1 MELDWSMKVG
11 DVLTSL
17 TIAVSVIA
25 LIISWSK
32 DRSTRESERAD
43 RVRAAASKAH
53 TKLDRWQALH
63 RSLYQE
69 LQPTFIEAS
78 EMLQDGFNMVKTRD
92 HLWKAINAQRTR
104 ITAKMLDE
112 QIETAYVDLL
122 SHFPAARSLF
132 LDTFAQLKTVEN
144 EITERFLVAT
154 QNDVLSFK
162 DRKPEYTTAMLGNA
176 LRSSAAQ
183 HSHELYARSNETIQP
198 VRKFLFDVIV
208 KSDRDI
214 LRATREIPS
223 S

>member
-1 MELDWSMKVG
+1 
-11 DVLTSL
+11 
-17 TIAVSVIA
+17 
-25 LIISWSK
+25 
-32 DRSTRESERAD
+32 
-43 RVRAAASKAH
+43 
-53 TKLDRWQALH
+53 
-63 RSLYQE
+63 
-69 LQPTFIEAS
+69 
-78 EMLQDGFNMVKTRD
+78 MLQDDFNMVKTRN
-92 HLWKAINAQRTR
+92 HLWKAITAQRTR

-162 DRKPEYTTAMLGNA
+162 DRKQEYTTAMLGNA

-183 HSHELYARSNETIQP
+183 HSQELYARSNETIQP

-214 LRATREIPS
+214 LRATREVPS